1 MNVKPEDWAAQVL
14 KVRVVCHT
22 AGRVPNTKASDNH
35 WSIFLIIGEN
45 RSVQYNMTAEA
56 GYIDGNLKV
65 TSYGYIESRSTLRY
79 WDFEAISF
87 FTISMVH
94 NLPVT
99 QRRFDQY
106 DISGGGSG
114 CRWWVYNVIL
124 VLASVGWI
132 RPDAAAS
139 LWPHLLF
146 KYSSLQDRTPLP
158 MVQGTF
164 TFSAAH

>member
-1 MNVKPEDWAAQVL
+1 MLSQLLVEQSLSLILFLNLEHNTSTFFTIFVEIMNVKPEDWAAQVL

-114 CRWWVYNVIL
+114 CRWWV
-124 VLASVGWI
+124 
-132 RPDAAAS
+132 
-139 LWPHLLF
+139 
-146 KYSSLQDRTPLP
+146 
-158 MVQGTF
+158 
-164 TFSAAH
+164 